1 MGTWLATAVASI
13 CAMPLYLGFE
23 TLPFHIALVVFVTL
37 YGLGLGEQRLTLP
50 TLGLFW
56 LISTVQF
63 ILSAMRSEINWIET
77 TELPLLAIL
86 MWMVMHNIQRRQR
99 ALVQVWEMAEKER
112 ALSASRERLTRIT
125 SHELRTPL
133 TIARGY
139 LGLLNASEYRSDRL
153 ADLVVVDDELR
164 RLERVC
170 DRLVR
175 AISLEGGTTREVV
188 DLDDAM
194 REVLVR
200 WSTIADRNWQLDS
213 DVGQLVLA
221 PERLRAVLDTMVE
234 NALRY
239 TGPDATIRLFA
250 RRSAGRVQF
259 GVADSGPGLSPA
271 QIETINGW
279 RERPATA
286 VGAALLDDEF
296 RDEYSQTGLGLAMVH
311 ALARVRSGWLVAGT
325 SREGGAELSID
336 VPDALRPHHS
346 PASAAARAGAAMASW
361 PALPPVRGVEP
372 LPAGRAGASPYG
384 VQ

>member
-13 CAMPLYLGFE
+13 CAMPLYRGFE
-23 TLPFHIALVVFVTL
+23 TLPFHIALVIFVTL

-50 TLGLFW
+50 TLALFW
-56 LISTVQF
+56 LVSTAQF

-133 TIARGY
+133 TIARVY
-139 LGLLNASEYRSDRL
+139 LGLLTASEYSSERL
-153 ADLVVVDDELR
+153 GDLVVVDDELR

-175 AISLEGGTTREVV
+175 AISLEGGSTREVV
-188 DLDDAM
+188 DLDKAM
-194 REVLVR
+194 SEVLVR

-213 DVGQLVLA
+213 DVGAVILA

-239 TGPDATIRLFA
+239 TEPGATIRLFA
-250 RRSAGRVQF
+250 RRSGLRVRF
-259 GVADSGPGLSPA
+259 GVGDSGPGLSPA
-271 QIETINGW
+271 LVTTINQW
-279 RERPATA
+279 RERPASA
-286 VGAALLDDEF
+286 IGAATLDDEF

-311 ALARVRSGWLVAGT
+311 ALARVRGGWLVAGT
-325 SREGGAELSID
+325 SREGGAEISID
-336 VPDALRPHHS
+336 IPDMARPQPAVGLTMAS
-346 PASAAARAGAAMASW
+346 ITMFPRASAAQAGAGQLSAT
-361 PALPPVRGVEP
+361 PG
-372 LPAGRAGASPYG
+372 SP
-384 VQ
+384 

>member
-23 TLPFHIALVVFVTL
+23 TLPFHIALVIFVTL

-50 TLGLFW
+50 TLALFW
-56 LISTVQF
+56 LVSTAQF

-139 LGLLNASEYRSDRL
+139 LGLLTASEYSSERL
-153 ADLVVVDDELR
+153 GDLVVVDDELR

-175 AISLEGGTTREVV
+175 AISLEGGSTREVV
-188 DLDDAM
+188 DLDKAM
-194 REVLVR
+194 SEVLVR

-213 DVGQLVLA
+213 DVGAVILA

-239 TGPDATIRLFA
+239 TEPGATIRLFA
-250 RRSAGRVQF
+250 RRSGLRVRF
-259 GVADSGPGLSPA
+259 GVGDSGPGLSPA
-271 QIETINGW
+271 LVTTINQW
-279 RERPATA
+279 RERPASA
-286 VGAALLDDEF
+286 IGAATLDDEF

-311 ALARVRSGWLVAGT
+311 ALARVRGGWLVAGT
-325 SREGGAELSID
+325 SREGGAEISID
-336 VPDALRPHHS
+336 IPDMARPQPAVGLTMAS
-346 PASAAARAGAAMASW
+346 ITMFPRASAAQAGAGQLSAT
-361 PALPPVRGVEP
+361 PG
-372 LPAGRAGASPYG
+372 SP
-384 VQ
+384 

>member
-23 TLPFHIALVVFVTL
+23 TLPFHIALVIFVTL

-50 TLGLFW
+50 TLALFW
-56 LISTVQF
+56 LVSTAQF

-139 LGLLNASEYRSDRL
+139 LGLLTASEYSSERL
-153 ADLVVVDDELR
+153 GDLVVVDDELR

-175 AISLEGGTTREVV
+175 AISLEGGSTREVV
-188 DLDDAM
+188 DLDKAM
-194 REVLVR
+194 SEVLVR

-213 DVGQLVLA
+213 DVGAVILA

-239 TGPDATIRLFA
+239 TEPGATIRLFA
-250 RRSAGRVQF
+250 RRSGLRVRF
-259 GVADSGPGLSPA
+259 GVGDSGPGLSPA
-271 QIETINGW
+271 LVTTINQW
-279 RERPATA
+279 RERPASA
-286 VGAALLDDEF
+286 VGAATLDDEF

-311 ALARVRSGWLVAGT
+311 ALARVRGGWLVAGT
-325 SREGGAELSID
+325 SREGGAEISID
-336 VPDALRPHHS
+336 IPDMARPQPAVGLTMAS
-346 PASAAARAGAAMASW
+346 ITMFPRASAAQAGAGQLSAT
-361 PALPPVRGVEP
+361 PG
-372 LPAGRAGASPYG
+372 SP
-384 VQ
+384 

>member
-1 MGTWLATAVASI
+1 MGAWLATAVASI

-37 YGLGLGEQRLTLP
+37 YGMGLGEQRLTLP
-50 TLGLFW
+50 SLGLFW
-56 LISTVQF
+56 LVSTVQF
-63 ILSAMRSEINWIET
+63 IVSAMHSEINWIET

-99 ALVQVWEMAEKER
+99 ALVQLWEMAEKER

-139 LGLLNASEYRSDRL
+139 LGLLTASEYRSDRL

-188 DLDDAM
+188 DLDEAM
-194 REVLVR
+194 HAILVR
-200 WSTIADRNWQLDS
+200 WSTIADRKWQVES
-213 DVGQLVLA
+213 DVGPLLIA
-221 PERLRAVLDTMVE
+221 PERLRAVLDTMIE

-239 TGPDATIRLFA
+239 TGPEATIRLFA
-250 RRSAGRVQF
+250 ERSHGRVRF

-271 QIETINGW
+271 QVNAINAW
-279 RERPATA
+279 RERPSSAF
-286 VGAALLDDEF
+286 GAALVDDEF

-336 VPDALRPHHS
+336 IPDAVHPHHAVRVPVEEAPTPLRTWAS
-346 PASAAARAGAAMASW
+346 EVVPLDVRLPRPGRTPAAS
-361 PALPPVRGVEP
+361 
-372 LPAGRAGASPYG
+372 
-384 VQ
+384 